1 METILQRRLMLFLI
15 QSIENEIVIQFK
27 NGQIATGILHSF
39 DTEKYSFIVK
49 NYYGYDEKK
58 DYRKISL
65 QDIDY
70 FKVSAAG
77 RKTSNND

>member
-1 METILQRRLMLFLI
+1 MQRRLMTFLI

-39 DTEKYSFIVK
+39 DTEKFSFIVK

-65 QDIDY
+65 GEIDY
-70 FKVSAAG
+70 FKVSVAG
-77 RKTSNND
+77 RK